1 MAAQTF
7 ARDAASGVLP
17 LAAQLFQLQGCTPER
32 MQRDMAHQM
41 QTSLR
46 MKGEVSRVG
55 CCECSEAKASR
66 GTQTRSARF
75 RCMNLCQTD
84 GLILRAA

>member
-1 MAAQTF
+1 MPLDDTSVAVVAAQTF

-32 MQRDMAHQM
+32 MQRDMAHHM

-46 MKGEVSRVG
+46 MKDEVSRIGHVV
-55 CCECSEAKASR
+55 ERAKTGSR
-66 GTQTRSARF
+66 
-75 RCMNLCQTD
+75 
-84 GLILRAA
+84 